1 MESLPFVPEP
11 AKPVQ
16 NNTPSSV
23 KRSSKDNSGEEFSPM
38 LDKAVNNQEE
48 KVSSTEQDSQP
59 TEHNEAADLAKDSAG
74 TIAEKNGKDNT
85 IATGTEGSAKAIVEE
100 LSNSRSIVPGTFLSQ
115 IHATKQQTENQ
126 AVPVTQQPSVNPHAE
141 LSTAPNAKFLVDP
154 ATNLPVTPVIIPE
167 QANSVSP
174 PSTSATLLMQQIQQ
188 ILDEGK
194 NEGAIVIKGST
205 EVVLN
210 SKESAQHL
218 QTLSNPVLDT
228 SEEVLIQAKQ
238 TGQLQTMGE
247 DKPKNAVPQS
257 HTSETSRQNVTEQF
271 LNAKFG
277 DSDKKQNENSQ
288 QQREQRGSEGQN
300 KNTLQQ
306 TVAGNSVN
314 VLSTDTTMTET
325 SFGQQMGISTSSANT
340 TITTPVSVEGK
351 YTPGS
356 MIPVPEDKMV
366 DTLIQRFN
374 INPRLQTSKL
384 TMQLHPV
391 ELGELK
397 VDITVKEN
405 TISANIVAGSQ
416 QVLETL
422 EKNIA
427 RLRTVLEAQ
436 GFTIESF
443 TISTKTNDGDGQQ
456 LFQEQFDSEAQEYS
470 AGKDTSGHESDI
482 FDTLLEEQNLSVYSP
497 DSLKGINLTA

>member
-1 MESLPFVPEP
+1 M
-11 AKPVQ
+11 
-16 NNTPSSV
+16 
-23 KRSSKDNSGEEFSPM
+23 
-38 LDKAVNNQEE
+38 
-48 KVSSTEQDSQP
+48 
-59 TEHNEAADLAKDSAG
+59 
-74 TIAEKNGKDNT
+74 
-85 IATGTEGSAKAIVEE
+85 
-100 LSNSRSIVPGTFLSQ
+100 
-115 IHATKQQTENQ
+115 
-126 AVPVTQQPSVNPHAE
+126 
-141 LSTAPNAKFLVDP
+141 
-154 ATNLPVTPVIIPE
+154 
-167 QANSVSP
+167 
-174 PSTSATLLMQQIQQ
+174 
-188 ILDEGK
+188 
-194 NEGAIVIKGST
+194 
-205 EVVLN
+205 
-210 SKESAQHL
+210 
-218 QTLSNPVLDT
+218 
-228 SEEVLIQAKQ
+228 
-238 TGQLQTMGE
+238 
-247 DKPKNAVPQS
+247 
-257 HTSETSRQNVTEQF
+257 
-271 LNAKFG
+271 
-277 DSDKKQNENSQ
+277 
-288 QQREQRGSEGQN
+288 
-300 KNTLQQ
+300 
-306 TVAGNSVN
+306 
-314 VLSTDTTMTET
+314 LSTDTTMTET

-374 INPRLQTSKL
+374 INPRLQTSKI